1 VNRLSLA
8 ALLGPCLL
16 ALAGAGCKASEPEAH
31 WVQYEV
37 PAQNDRL
44 LMEVTAMAVQ
54 KSGFPIGSGIDPG
67 HLTLVSGWHTSLAP
81 FRGAGFREQ
90 CEVKYDRIVPRRYQA
105 SIRVRREKNDDI
117 LRPLDITYAQWK
129 QEPDDYDRARTVMQ
143 HIRSL
148 LDTDV
153 EVGSKP

>member
-1 VNRLSLA
+1 
-8 ALLGPCLL
+8 
-16 ALAGAGCKASEPEAH
+16 
-31 WVQYEV
+31 
-37 PAQNDRL
+37 
-44 LMEVTAMAVQ
+44 MAVQ